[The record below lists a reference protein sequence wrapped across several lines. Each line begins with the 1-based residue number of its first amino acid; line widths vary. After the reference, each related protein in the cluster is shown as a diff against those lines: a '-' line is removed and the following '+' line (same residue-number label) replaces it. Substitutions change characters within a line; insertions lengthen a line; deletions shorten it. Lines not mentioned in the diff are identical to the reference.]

1 MDVSYRNVIAIC
13 RNTECGERIQV
24 SIGRFIGGMND
35 RGGFVISCDGCGTK
49 SFMAVAN
56 PSDASRVVSGGKVV
70 AVWDDDLEN
79 MHDVLVA
86 HGLSLDD
93 KFSDSLLLIQSGP
106 KDDGALFDLGD
117 RAIYKC
123 QACGDDIEGSA
134 YQELTL
140 ALGAINEALTHH
152 FNLYMKGYETKADA
166 IRVNLEVRCNCST
179 HEMSFF
185 HNYIEANGFPDK
197 ASKFILA
204 GPDDT
209 ARLLDV
215 DGIYSRDEC
224 IQIFKKFLLR
234 WRARNQVVVL
244 VVPFIGLDYHGR
256 EKDRMDLWN
265 LVLGHTEPR
274 RTMLVTRRGTWNGFL
289 KAAEHTGL
297 DIATLRKFG
306 ILAPML
312 EQLHSDDAF
321 FKQQSHAKFYA
332 AIGLETTEVLSG
344 SFNIHSGGYAENLIF
359 KTYKTPDFML
369 RYLFPLGVIFD
380 LKQIRDERQILK
392 IRIQGGTVLS
402 SACEKVA

>member
-1 MDVSYRNVIAIC
+1 MDVSHRDMIAIC
-13 RNTECGERIQV
+13 RHAECGERIHV
-24 SIGRFIGGMND
+24 SIGRFLGSEND
-35 RGGFVISCDGCGTK
+35 RGGFVIACDGCGTK
-49 SFMAVAN
+49 SFMAVPN
-56 PSDASRVVSGGKVV
+56 PCDASRVVSGGKVV

-79 MHDVLVA
+79 MHDVFAA
-86 HGLSLDD
+86 HGLSPGDEL
-93 KFSDSLLLIQSGP
+93 SDSMLLIQSGQ
-106 KDDGALFDLGD
+106 KGDDGMFDLMD

-123 QACGDDIEGSA
+123 PACGDDLEGQA

-140 ALGAINEALTHH
+140 ALDAINDALMRHITVY
-152 FNLYMKGYETKADA
+152 LKGYETKPDA
-166 IRVNLEVRCNCST
+166 IRVNLEVRCGCST
-179 HEMSFF
+179 HEVSFF
-185 HNYIEANGFPDK
+185 QDYVEADGLPDK
-197 ASKFILA
+197 ASKFVLA

-209 ARLLDV
+209 AQLLDI

-224 IQIFKKFLLR
+224 IEIFKKLLLR

-256 EKDRMDLWN
+256 EEDRMDLWN
-265 LVLGHTEPR
+265 LVLGHTNPR

-306 ILAPML
+306 ILARML

-332 AIGLETTEVLSG
+332 AVGPEKTEVLSG
-344 SFNIHSGGYAENLIF
+344 SFNIHSGGYAENLMF
-359 KTYKTPDFML
+359 KTYKTADFMQ

-380 LKQIRDERQILK
+380 LQQIRDERQILK
-392 IRIQGGTVLS
+392 IRIQGGAVVLS
-402 SACEKVA
+402 VCEKTA